1 MQQPLDQPATSS
13 WDDFVFGW
21 QEGIYQNPIIWAAVI
36 GAVLGFLSGYIVMRR
51 MVFVSAAVTQ
61 AAALG
66 VALAFWLPIIG
77 GVSLFGLIAIDD
89 SVHLLWGTIEL
100 PFGPTAGGV
109 ILSLAAAALL
119 SIEPRRTG
127 ISREMM
133 LGMVYAFA
141 GGATILIGS
150 RIRQEAHDIQS
161 ILFGP
166 SVLIA
171 EVDLDRV
178 LVAGAVVMLVH
189 LWWFRGL
196 VFASFDPIAARVQ
209 RLPVRLLE
217 LVLLL
222 SIGVMVGVSARAV
235 GALPVFALST
245 MPAVAALQLSRGHL
259 LVTFAL
265 AAVIGAA
272 SGAGGY
278 LVAFFG
284 GFSVGA
290 SQTVVVVAAAFAA
303 VIGRLGVAAVRRLL
317 L

>member
-1 MQQPLDQPATSS
+1 MLQPSDPAATSS
-13 WDDFVFGW
+13 WDDFVLGW
-21 QEGIYQNPIIWAAVI
+21 ELGIYQNPILGAAVV
-36 GAVLGFLSGYIVMRR
+36 GAVLGFLSAYIVMRR

-66 VALAFWLPIIG
+66 VALAFWLPIVAGITFIGPTTG
-77 GVSLFGLIAIDD
+77 GV
-89 SVHLLWGTIEL
+89 V
-100 PFGPTAGGV
+100 
-109 ILSLAAAALL
+109 LSLAAALLL
-119 SIEPRRTG
+119 SIDPRRTG
-127 ISREMM
+127 VSREMM
-133 LGMVYAFA
+133 LGMVYALA
-141 GGATILIGS
+141 GGAAILVGS

-178 LVAGAVVMLVH
+178 LVTGALVMAVH
-189 LWWFRGL
+189 LWWWRGL
-196 VFASFDPIAARVQ
+196 VFASFDPVAARVQ

-245 MPAVAALQLSRGHL
+245 MPAIAALQLARGHL
-259 LVTFAL
+259 LVTFGL
-265 AAVIGAA
+265 AALIGA
-272 SGAGGY
+272 GAGIAGY

-284 GFSVGA
+284 DFNVGA
-290 SQTVVVVAAAFAA
+290 SQTVVVVAVALIA
-303 VIGRLGVAAVRRLL
+303 VILRLTAAAVRRAVL
-317 L
+317 

>member
-1 MQQPLDQPATSS
+1 
-13 WDDFVFGW
+13 
-21 QEGIYQNPIIWAAVI
+21 
-36 GAVLGFLSGYIVMRR
+36 
-51 MVFVSAAVTQ
+51 VSAAVTQ

-66 VALAFWLPIIG
+66 VALAFWLPIVAGIT
-77 GVSLFGLIAIDD
+77 FI
-89 SVHLLWGTIEL
+89 
-100 PFGPTAGGV
+100 GPTTGGI
-109 ILSLAAAALL
+109 ILSLAAALLL
-119 SIEPRRTG
+119 SIDPRRTG
-127 ISREMM
+127 LSREMV
-133 LGMVYAFA
+133 LGMVYALA
-141 GGATILIGS
+141 GGGAILVGS

-178 LVAGAVVMLVH
+178 LVAGALVMLIH
-189 LWWFRGL
+189 LWWFRGM

-209 RLPVRLLE
+209 GLPVRLLE

-259 LVTFAL
+259 LVTFGL
-265 AAVIGAA
+265 AALIGAA

-284 GFSVGA
+284 GFNVGA
-290 SQTVVVVAAAFAA
+290 SQTVVAVAAALAA
-303 VIGRLGVAAVRRLL
+303 VTVRLAAAAVRRLVL
-317 L
+317 

>member
-1 MQQPLDQPATSS
+1 MLQPSDPAATSS
-13 WDDFVFGW
+13 WDDFVLGW
-21 QEGIYQNPIIWAAVI
+21 ELGIYQNPILGAAVV
-36 GAVLGFLSGYIVMRR
+36 GAVLGFLSAYIVMRR

-66 VALAFWLPIIG
+66 VALAFWLPIALGITFIGPTTG
-77 GVSLFGLIAIDD
+77 GV
-89 SVHLLWGTIEL
+89 V
-100 PFGPTAGGV
+100 
-109 ILSLAAAALL
+109 LSLAAALLL
-119 SIEPRRTG
+119 SIDPRRTG
-127 ISREMM
+127 VSREMM
-133 LGMVYAFA
+133 LGMVYALA
-141 GGATILIGS
+141 GGAAILVGS

-178 LVAGAVVMLVH
+178 LVAGALVLAVH
-189 LWWFRGL
+189 LWWWRGL
-196 VFASFDPIAARVQ
+196 VFASFDPVAARVQ

-245 MPAVAALQLSRGHL
+245 MPAIAALQLSRGHL

-265 AAVIGAA
+265 AALIGAG
-272 SGAGGY
+272 SGIAGY
-278 LVAFFG
+278 LLAFFG
-284 GFSVGA
+284 DFNVGA
-290 SQTVVVVAAAFAA
+290 SQTVVVVAAALLA
-303 VIGRLGVAAVRRLL
+303 VILRLAAAALRRAVL
-317 L
+317 